1 MCGGLIEYV
10 LYVCI
15 DWETDGE
22 IERQAR
28 ARTHTHTHT
37 QVLELDKYNTHALH
51 NRGISFDKLGLYH
64 KALADL
70 TEVEVHT

>member
-1 MCGGLIEYV
+1 MCYTCAL
-10 LYVCI
+10 
-15 DWETDGE
+15 
-22 IERQAR
+22 IERQTDRDRKAGAR
-28 ARTHTHTHT
+28 AHTHTHTHT